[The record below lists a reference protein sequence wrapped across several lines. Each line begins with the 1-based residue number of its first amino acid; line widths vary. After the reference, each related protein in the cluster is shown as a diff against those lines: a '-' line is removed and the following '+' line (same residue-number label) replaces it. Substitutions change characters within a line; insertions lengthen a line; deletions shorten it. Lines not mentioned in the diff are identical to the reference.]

1 MSGRRSFCS
10 KKFPYERKTSTAFKL
25 HDFNEKCWSI
35 RGKLALY
42 DIPLAGKIFKNN
54 LQKIQ
59 VDLWDMTID
68 ESTIQKTY
76 IFECRLMG
84 CDSVGQAEA
93 QVQISKKNWLKE
105 EFIFNILN

>member
-10 KKFPYERKTSTAFKL
+10 KKFPYERKTCTAFKL
-25 HDFNEKCWSI
+25 HDFYEKCWSI
-35 RGKLALY
+35 RSKLAFY
-42 DIPLAGKIFKNN
+42 DILFPGKIFKNN

-68 ESTIQKTY
+68 ESSIQKTY
-76 IFECRLMG
+76 IFECRLIG

-93 QVQISKKNWLKE
+93 KVQISRKKLIKRRV
-105 EFIFNILN
+105 